1 MLCQNCGK
9 NEVNFRYTQIIN
21 GVKKEMALCDK
32 CAKELQCNKCG
43 MTYDEFANSGKLGC
57 ANCYDVFSDPLEQVL
72 KKIHGSTGH
81 VGRCEKVTEGDE
93 NITEK
98 LNKNEKAKSKKTE
111 KEDKVE
117 KLESELKQAV
127 KEERYEDAAKI
138 RDEIKKLSN

>member
-1 MLCQNCGK
+1 M
-9 NEVNFRYTQIIN
+9 R
-21 GVKKEMALCDK
+21 
-32 CAKELQCNKCG
+32 
-43 MTYDEFANSGKLGC
+43 
-57 ANCYDVFSDPLEQVL
+57 
-72 KKIHGSTGH
+72 
-81 VGRCEKVTEGDE
+81 KVTEGDE